1 MSKPTDN
8 NCVVIVENGEFSIR
22 LARVGKG
29 PLVLVWVHEHGNG
42 GRGIILDIDNSDVVI
57 SAWQDLLDEIE
68 EEVVAGI
75 I

>member
-1 MSKPTDN
+1 MGKPTAA

-22 LARVGKG
+22 LSRVGKG
-29 PLVLVWVHEHGNG
+29 PLVQVWVHEDGNG
-42 GRGIILDIDNSDVVI
+42 GRGIILDIENSDAVI